1 MIPKVVLQYE
11 SYTVKK
17 NSVKFTVKNRQ
28 LWLPEFYRKKY
39 GNNVLGFT
47 VLISLTDIMLIPTY
61 WSTEICFASLKYTDN
76 HQKQVMMR
84 KSYDEPKPITS
95 SF

>member
-17 NSVKFTVKNRQ
+17 KSVKFTVKNRQ

-47 VLISLTDIMLIPTY
+47 VLT
-61 WSTEICFASLKYTDN
+61 
-76 HQKQVMMR
+76 
-84 KSYDEPKPITS
+84 
-95 SF
+95 